1 MEDLIEQVLSVQK
14 NLDKSLS
21 PEKHYHNA
29 PWEYTSKKLPRRRSN
44 EIGKLYTG
52 ELNDEKIPVLIKK

>member
-1 MEDLIEQVLSVQK
+1 MEDLMEQVLSVQK

-29 PWEYTSKKLPRRRSN
+29 PWEYTSKKIKEGLINSSFFVEKYKMRR
-44 EIGKLYTG
+44 YF
-52 ELNDEKIPVLIKK
+52 